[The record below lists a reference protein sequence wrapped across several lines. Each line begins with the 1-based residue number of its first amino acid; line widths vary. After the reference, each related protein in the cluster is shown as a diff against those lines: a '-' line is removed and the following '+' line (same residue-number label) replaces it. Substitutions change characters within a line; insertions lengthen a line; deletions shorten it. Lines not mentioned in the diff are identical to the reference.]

1 MEISEI
7 PDFYKN
13 KKVFITGHSGF
24 KGSWLAKSLDIFG
37 AIVFG
42 YSLKPN
48 NELNHY
54 DIIQFNKAGV
64 FSDISD
70 LKNLSTTLNDFRPD
84 IVFHLAAQPLVIQ
97 SYLDPLET
105 YKTNV
110 IGTANLLESMK
121 NIDSI
126 KSVIIITTD
135 KVYKNIEKE
144 TFYSENCTLGG
155 YDIYSSSKAC
165 CEILTESYRNS
176 FYNLDKYGIDHSLL
190 IATARAGNV
199 IGGGD
204 WSKNRLIPDLINSAI
219 NGKHVEIRSPK
230 SIRPWQH
237 VLDCI
242 SGYLL
247 LGANLYN
254 SKKEFSGAWNFS
266 PNKEEVFDVKTI
278 SDLSK
283 KSWDDI
289 KFKMHFSPNK
299 FHEANLLMLDNKKA
313 KSLLGWTP
321 KWNTEE
327 SVIRTVEWYKD
338 FYITKKINT
347 ETNILEY
354 FNLKNEF

>member
-1 MEISEI
+1 MEISKI
-7 PDFYKN
+7 PNFYKN

-24 KGSWLAKSLDIFG
+24 KGSWLAKTLDVFG

-42 YSLKPN
+42 YSLKPD

-54 DIIQFNKAGV
+54 DLIEFNKAGV

-70 LKNLSTTLNDFRPD
+70 LKKLSSALNDFKPD
-84 IVFHLAAQPLVIQ
+84 IVFHLAAQPLVIE
-97 SYLDPLET
+97 SYLDPLGT

-126 KSVIIITTD
+126 KSAVIITTD

-144 TFYSENCTLGG
+144 TFYNENCTLGG

-165 CEILTESYRNS
+165 CEILIESYRNS
-176 FYNLDKYGIDHSLL
+176 FYNLDKYGSDHNLL
-190 IATARAGNV
+190 IASARAGNV

-204 WSKNRLIPDLINSAI
+204 WSKNRLIPDLIKSAI
-219 NGKHVEIRSPK
+219 NGKYVEIRNPK

-254 SKKEFSGAWNFS
+254 SNIEFSGSWNFS
-266 PNKEEVFDVKTI
+266 PDKEEVFDVEAI
-278 SDLSK
+278 SNFSK
-283 KSWDDI
+283 KCWEEI
-289 KFKMHFSPNK
+289 KFKTLVSANK
-299 FHEANLLMLDNKKA
+299 FHEANLLMLDNNKA

-327 SVIRTVEWYKD
+327 SVVKSVEWYKD
-338 FYITKKINT
+338 FYISKKINT
-347 ETNILEY
+347 ETDVLEY
-354 FNLKNEF
+354 FNLKK

>member
-1 MEISEI
+1 MENMEISKI
-7 PDFYKN
+7 PNFYKN

-24 KGSWLAKSLDIFG
+24 KGSWLAKTLDVFG
-37 AIVFG
+37 ASVFG
-42 YSLKPN
+42 YSLKPDN
-48 NELNHY
+48 VLNHY
-54 DIIQFNKAGV
+54 DLIEFNKAGV

-70 LKNLSTTLNDFRPD
+70 IKKLSLALNDFKPD

-97 SYLDPLET
+97 SYLDPLGT

-126 KSVIIITTD
+126 KSAVIITTD

-144 TFYSENCTLGG
+144 TFYNEDCILGG

-176 FYNLDKYGIDHSLL
+176 FYNLNKYGKDHNLL

-219 NGKHVEIRSPK
+219 NDIYVEIRSPK
-230 SIRPWQH
+230 SVRPWQH

-242 SGYLL
+242 SGYLM

-254 SKKEFSGAWNFS
+254 SNIEFTGSWNFS
-266 PNKEEVFDVKTI
+266 PNKEEVFDVETI

-283 KSWDDI
+283 NCWEEI
-289 KFKMHFSPNK
+289 KFKTLVCANK
-299 FHEANLLMLDNKKA
+299 FHEANLLMLDNNKA
-313 KSLLGWTP
+313 RTLLGWTP
-321 KWNTEE
+321 KWNTED
-327 SVIRTVEWYKD
+327 SVIKTVEWYKD
-338 FYITKKINT
+338 FYISKKINT
-347 ETNILEY
+347 ESNVLEY
-354 FNLKNEF
+354 FNLI

>member
-1 MEISEI
+1 MEISKI

-24 KGSWLAKSLDIFG
+24 KGSWLAKTLDIFG
-37 AIVFG
+37 AKVFG

-54 DIIQFNKAGV
+54 DLIEFNKAGV
-64 FSDISD
+64 FCDISD
-70 LKNLSTTLNDFRPD
+70 LKKLSSTINDFKPD

-126 KSVIIITTD
+126 KSAVIITTD

-144 TFYSENCTLGG
+144 TFYNEDCTLGG

-176 FYNLDKYGIDHSLL
+176 FYNLDKYGTDHNLL

-219 NGKHVEIRSPK
+219 NGKYIEIRSPK

-254 SKKEFSGAWNFS
+254 SNTEFSGSWNFS
-266 PNKEEVFDVKTI
+266 PNKEEVFDVETI
-278 SDLSK
+278 SNLSK
-283 KSWDDI
+283 KCWDEI
-289 KFKMHFSPNK
+289 KFKMISSSNK
-299 FHEANLLMLDNKKA
+299 FHEANLLMLDNNKA
-313 KSLLGWTP
+313 KSLLGWSP

-327 SVIRTVEWYKD
+327 TVVKSVEWYKD
-338 FYITKKINT
+338 FYTTKKINT
-347 ETNILEY
+347 ENDVFEY
-354 FNLKNEF
+354 FNLKK

>member
-7 PDFYKN
+7 PNFYKN

-24 KGSWLAKSLDIFG
+24 KGSWLAKTLDFFG
-37 AIVFG
+37 ATVFG

-54 DIIQFNKAGV
+54 DLIEFNKAGV

-70 LKNLSTTLNDFRPD
+70 LKKLSSALNDFKPD

-97 SYLDPLET
+97 SYLDPLGT

-110 IGTANLLESMK
+110 IGTANLLEAMK

-126 KSVIIITTD
+126 KSAVIITTD

-144 TFYSENCTLGG
+144 TYYNEDCTLGG

-176 FYNLDKYGIDHSLL
+176 FYNLVRYGSDHNLL

-204 WSKNRLIPDLINSAI
+204 WSENRLIPDLINSAI
-219 NGKHVEIRSPK
+219 SGKYVEIRSPK
-230 SIRPWQH
+230 SVRPWQH

-247 LGANLYN
+247 LGVNLYTGN
-254 SKKEFSGAWNFS
+254 TEYSGSWNFS
-266 PNKEEVFDVKTI
+266 PDKEEVFDVETI
-278 SDLSK
+278 SDLAK
-283 KSWDDI
+283 KSWEEI
-289 KFKMHFSPNK
+289 KFKTLVSSNK
-299 FHEANLLMLDNKKA
+299 FHEANLLMLDNNKS

-327 SVIRTVEWYKD
+327 SVVKSVEWYKD
-338 FYITKKINT
+338 FYIEKKINT
-347 ETNILEY
+347 ETDILDY
-354 FNLKNEF
+354 FGRE